1 MSDVKK
7 EEQEKQIQDET
18 LDKVSG
24 GAIRVNPSP
33 TPPHTHPSPTPK
45 PIPTP
50 L

>member
-24 GAIRVNPSP
+24 GVIVIQPSP
-33 TPPHTHPSPTPK
+33 IPHRPGQPSPTPK
-45 PIPTP
+45 PVLP